1 MPAPRPRCT
10 GGRGG
15 QPPAAASAN
24 GLAVRT
30 ERGSCCFV
38 NMGTGREHRL
48 VRGERAEIKTWP
60 EEADY
65 SPLVRGTAERSGER
79 GDRLLRTRCR
89 VAAWALTFRA
99 VTSLK
104 LAAQPSPGP
113 PRGLGH
119 GAPRHRAATRSPGCP
134 LCPLC
139 PAGLQTAPRVSL
151 QGKVRFSRLQRCRLL
166 SGSGEG
172 AGKNIERGT
181 FEVTRSSSFPTRARP
196 EVGLRLHILP
206 PGLPFPAAMTSSCL
220 PFP

>member
-65 SPLVRGTAERSGER
+65 SPLARGTAEQSGER
-79 GDRLLRTRCR
+79 RDRLLRTRCR

-104 LAAQPSPGP
+104 LARPAQP
-113 PRGLGH
+113 
-119 GAPRHRAATRSPGCP
+119 GASTGAGARRPQAPSCDAGVRAARS
-134 LCPLC
+134 
-139 PAGLQTAPRVSL
+139 A
-151 QGKVRFSRLQRCRLL
+151 
-166 SGSGEG
+166 
-172 AGKNIERGT
+172 
-181 FEVTRSSSFPTRARP
+181 
-196 EVGLRLHILP
+196 P
-206 PGLPFPAAMTSSCL
+206 PGSRRLPG
-220 PFP
+220 

>member
-65 SPLVRGTAERSGER
+65 SPLVRGTAEQSGER
-79 GDRLLRTRCR
+79 RDRLLRTRCH

-119 GAPRHRAATRSPGCP
+119 GAPRHRAATPESGLPALPGGAPDGSPGES
-134 LCPLC
+134 
-139 PAGLQTAPRVSL
+139 AGQSAVLEAPEVSASFRKRRGSRKEHWERHFRSDQVFQFSHGGRAPR
-151 QGKVRFSRLQRCRLL
+151 
-166 SGSGEG
+166 
-172 AGKNIERGT
+172 
-181 FEVTRSSSFPTRARP
+181 
-196 EVGLRLHILP
+196 
-206 PGLPFPAAMTSSCL
+206 
-220 PFP
+220 

>member
-65 SPLVRGTAERSGER
+65 SPLARGTAEQSGER
-79 GDRLLRTRCR
+79 RDRLLRTRCR

-119 GAPRHRAATRSPGCP
+119 GAPRHRAATPESGLPALPRRAPDGSPGESAGQSAVLGAPEVSASFRKRRGSRKEHWERHFRSDQVFQFSHAGAPRGRAEAAHPPPRSP
-134 LCPLC
+134 
-139 PAGLQTAPRVSL
+139 
-151 QGKVRFSRLQRCRLL
+151 
-166 SGSGEG
+166 
-172 AGKNIERGT
+172 
-181 FEVTRSSSFPTRARP
+181 
-196 EVGLRLHILP
+196 LP
-206 PGLPFPAAMTSSCL
+206 WVMTGSCL

>member
-65 SPLVRGTAERSGER
+65 SPLARGTAEQSGER

-119 GAPRHRAATRSPGCP
+119 GAPRHRAATPESGLPTLPRRAPDGSPGESAGQSAVLAAPEVSASFRKRRGSRKEHWERHFRSDLVFQFSHAGAPRGRAEAAHPPPRSP
-134 LCPLC
+134 
-139 PAGLQTAPRVSL
+139 
-151 QGKVRFSRLQRCRLL
+151 
-166 SGSGEG
+166 
-172 AGKNIERGT
+172 
-181 FEVTRSSSFPTRARP
+181 
-196 EVGLRLHILP
+196 LP
-206 PGLPFPAAMTSSCL
+206 WAMTSSCL

>member
-10 GGRGG
+10 RGRGG

-65 SPLVRGTAERSGER
+65 SPLARGTAEQSGER
-79 GDRLLRTRCR
+79 RDRLLRTRCH

-104 LAAQPSPGP
+104 LARPAQP
-113 PRGLGH
+113 
-119 GAPRHRAATRSPGCP
+119 GASTGAGARRPQAPSCDAGVRAARS
-134 LCPLC
+134 
-139 PAGLQTAPRVSL
+139 A
-151 QGKVRFSRLQRCRLL
+151 
-166 SGSGEG
+166 
-172 AGKNIERGT
+172 
-181 FEVTRSSSFPTRARP
+181 RSARP
-196 EVGLRLHILP
+196 GSRRL
-206 PGLPFPAAMTSSCL
+206 PG
-220 PFP
+220 

>member
-65 SPLVRGTAERSGER
+65 SPLVRGTAEQSGER
-79 GDRLLRTRCR
+79 RDRLLRTRCR

-104 LAAQPSPGP
+104 LARPAQPGASTGAGARRPQAPSCDAESGLPALPVRAPDGSPGESAGQSAVLEAP
-113 PRGLGH
+113 EVSASFRKRRGSRKEH
-119 GAPRHRAATRSPGCP
+119 WERHFRSDQVFQFSHAGAPRGRAEAAHPPPRSP
-134 LCPLC
+134 
-139 PAGLQTAPRVSL
+139 
-151 QGKVRFSRLQRCRLL
+151 
-166 SGSGEG
+166 
-172 AGKNIERGT
+172 
-181 FEVTRSSSFPTRARP
+181 
-196 EVGLRLHILP
+196 LP
-206 PGLPFPAAMTSSCL
+206 WAMTGSCL